1 MIRAVPDTNVLV
13 SGFVQRHPASPSV
26 QLLDAWRAGVF
37 ELLLSQE
44 ILIEVS
50 RTLRKPYFRARLSED
65 KIDRAMVLLLRRA
78 QIVHI
83 SSEVEGVAT
92 HPEDDA
98 ILATALSASADF
110 LVTGARPAGPSELS
124 RNTEQVPT

>member
-1 MIRAVPDTNVLV
+1 MMRAVLDTNV
-13 SGFVQRHPASPSV
+13 
-26 QLLDAWRAGVF
+26 
-37 ELLLSQE
+37 
-44 ILIEVS
+44 
-50 RTLRKPYFRARLSED
+50 
-65 KIDRAMVLLLRRA
+65 LRRA

-110 LVTGARPAGPSELS
+110 LVTGGRDLLDLANFRGIQNKSPRDFLS
-124 RNTEQVPT
+124 LL